1 MQLPA
6 EESKRH
12 KIGHKLQRAC
22 RTRWLSTD
30 KAVLGVWQDY
40 VAILLTLS
48 AEEFRNDAT
57 ALGLLSQMKTVKFI
71 GSIYILKLILPILAT
86 ISKCFQAGVVSFAK
100 IVPTLEYAKEQLN
113 QIAATETPIT
123 VLKQD
128 LQPEG
133 RLHLVLK
140 DLRPTDQPDQSLPT
154 SHQETQ
160 LKSFLKKYVEALTE
174 NINARFQESSPVL
187 DSFRIFDLLSVPAKT
202 DDGFSEYGTNMIKK
216 LADHYYPGPQHA
228 DDRQQIVVEWQKA
241 KYDLLQWKE
250 NDLPQAIRDGEG
262 SITATDWC
270 LSKLLQ
276 PTYRSHYPMLSFIA
290 EVCLSCPSKELPSLI
305 HEVVAEWLKEKD
317 RRKLKRLPPISTV
330 ASSSSAITTP
340 AATLVPE
347 VIEVDLPQ
355 ENEQEDQEMPS
366 SLEPDDPPSLHVLQ
380 SADLEPNFDAY
391 VAALELQDCDEDQ
404 IAPNMED
411 SDYESDYFSD

>member
-1 MQLPA
+1 M
-6 EESKRH
+6 
-12 KIGHKLQRAC
+12 
-22 RTRWLSTD
+22 
-30 KAVLGVWQDY
+30 
-40 VAILLTLS
+40 
-48 AEEFRNDAT
+48 
-57 ALGLLSQMKTVKFI
+57 
-71 GSIYILKLILPILAT
+71 
-86 ISKCFQAGVVSFAK
+86 
-100 IVPTLEYAKEQLN
+100 
-113 QIAATETPIT
+113 
-123 VLKQD
+123 
-128 LQPEG
+128 
-133 RLHLVLK
+133 
-140 DLRPTDQPDQSLPT
+140 DQPDQSLPT
-154 SHQETQ
+154 AHQETQ

-187 DSFRIFDLLSVPAKT
+187 DSFKIFDLLSVPAKT
-202 DDGFSEYGTNMIKK
+202 DDGFRYCLVLVLGIFLQLKLFGVLCVFNFCLCVCFFLSEYGTNMIKK

-290 EVCLSCPSKELPSLI
+290 EVCLSCPVSNAWPDRGASVLKWQKNRLRSRIKNDLLNPLLQISINGPKQESKELPTLI

-330 ASSSSAITTP
+330 ASTSSAITTP

-347 VIEVDLPQ
+347 VIEVDRLSQ
-355 ENEQEDQEMPS
+355 ENEDDPELPS
-366 SLEPDDPPSLHVLQ
+366 SVEPDCEDPQSLHIPQ
-380 SADLEPNFDAY
+380 SADLEEPNFDAY
-391 VAALELQDCDEDQ
+391 VAALQLQEDCDEDQ
-404 IAPNMED
+404 RAPSMED